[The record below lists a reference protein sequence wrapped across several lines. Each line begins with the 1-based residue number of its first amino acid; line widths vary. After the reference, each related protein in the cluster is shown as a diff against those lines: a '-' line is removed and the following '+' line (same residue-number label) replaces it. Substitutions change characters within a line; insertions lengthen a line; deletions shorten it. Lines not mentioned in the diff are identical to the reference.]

1 MKVKA
6 TKKMAEFLQERIK
19 VYTIKFEKVSFDF
32 LKWNVDLDYWA
43 HEEDFDEATNKF
55 RVIRVIYPMGYY
67 ACDRYLTTRNL
78 RRLFRESDGT
88 AEDFAQKV
96 FEEIEI

>member
-6 TKKMAEFLQERIK
+6 TKTMAKFLQERIK
-19 VYTIKFEKVSFDF
+19 VYTIKFEKVSIDF
-32 LKWNVDLDYWA
+32 FKWNVDTDYWA

-55 RVIRVIYPMGYY
+55 NVIRVIYPMGYY
-67 ACDRYLTTRNL
+67 ACDRYLTTKDLNRA
-78 RRLFRESDGT
+78 FKQSDGT

-96 FEEIEI
+96 FEEMEI